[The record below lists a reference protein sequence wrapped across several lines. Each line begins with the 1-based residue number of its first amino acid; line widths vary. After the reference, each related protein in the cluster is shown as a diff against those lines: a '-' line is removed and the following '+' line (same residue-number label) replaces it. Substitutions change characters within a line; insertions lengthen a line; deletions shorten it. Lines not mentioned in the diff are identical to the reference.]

1 MLGFGLIAIGFLS
14 LILSLVGLQ
23 FAFLTWMDAPGRL
36 FGLMLRL
43 VVIMAGFMI
52 LVLARTDFRAES
64 REN

>member
-43 VVIMAGFMI
+43 VFIMAGFII